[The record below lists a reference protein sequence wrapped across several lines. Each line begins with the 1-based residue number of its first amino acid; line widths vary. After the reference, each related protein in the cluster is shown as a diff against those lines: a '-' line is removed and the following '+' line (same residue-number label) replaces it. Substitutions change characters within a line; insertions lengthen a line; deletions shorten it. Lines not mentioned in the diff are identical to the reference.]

1 MKTIER
7 VKEFLS
13 TIVKYKE
20 RYSRSDVETAESL
33 LDSLFADEVSEAFNL
48 SIKQNRDKF
57 KNVLDCNH
65 ALDFVVVAKNDE
77 RCAEFLNH
85 NLDKTYELMY
95 IVKDAIEK
103 YEGEDKN
110 D

>member
-33 LDSLFADEVSEAFNL
+33 LDSLFADEVLEAFNL

-57 KNVLDCNH
+57 KDVLDCTH
-65 ALDFVVVAKNDE
+65 VLYFVAAAKNDE
-77 RCAEFLNH
+77 RCSEFLQH
-85 NLDKTYELMY
+85 NLDKIYEIMY
-95 IVKDAIEK
+95 IVKNTIEK